1 MVTMRDVALA
11 AGVSTSTVSHV
22 MNSTR
27 HVSDGTA
34 DLVRQA
40 IESTG
45 YRQNSV
51 ARSLATSTTKTV
63 GLAIAALTNPYFG
76 PLVHALEDLFVSAGY
91 SLVFGDTHDEPAR
104 ESRVVDQMLDRRVDG
119 ILLAPSP
126 GAGDDVLPRIARS
139 GTPLVLVDRFAD
151 TDCDQVAPENTAS
164 VRTLVDHLAA
174 LGHRRVAAVTGLVGL
189 HSTIER
195 TSSMRAAI
203 TDLGLD
209 DDPRLMAAGNS
220 TTHDARATVRDL
232 FGRVDRP
239 TAVVVLNNAMTI
251 GTMRAMKDV
260 GLRVPDDVA
269 LVCFDDFD
277 WADLFEPRLTAVRQ
291 DVRAM
296 GALAVELLLTR
307 IADPDRPRRR
317 LRVATSFQHRSSCGC
332 AST

>member
-22 MNSTR
+22 VNSTR
-27 HVSDGTA
+27 HVSDRTA
-34 DLVRQA
+34 DRVRQA

-45 YRQNSV
+45 YRHNSV

-76 PLVHALEDLFVSAGY
+76 PLVHALEDHFVSAGY

-164 VRTLVDHLAA
+164 VRMLVHHLAT
-174 LGHRRVAAVTGLVGL
+174 LGHIRVAAVTGLAGL
-189 HSTIER
+189 HSTLER
-195 TSSMRAAI
+195 TTAMRTAV

-209 DDPRLMAAGNS
+209 DDPRLLAAGNS
-220 TTHDARATVRDL
+220 TTHDARAAVRDL
-232 FGRVDRP
+232 FGRANRP

-251 GTMRAMKDV
+251 GTMRALRDV

-269 LVCFDDFD
+269 LVCFDDFE

-291 DVRAM
+291 DVPTM
-296 GALAVELLLTR
+296 GALAVDLLLAR
-307 IADPDRPRRR
+307 IAEPVRPTQR

-332 AST
+332 ASS